1 MQSVTAGEAK
11 EGGDGWKQMPTAAH
25 VPLARDRP
33 PPVLH
38 RRGWQRAAA
47 ATAVA
52 AANVMAAAA
61 GTAAV
66 AAAGQVEA
74 RVGRRAKGHGHWP
87 SEPRGRIR
95 GIWKQSLARSARIG
109 GGGPAHATIRHCY
122 WIGTAAHERGP
133 APRAVVGRQ
142 RGGRRARPALKRCC
156 PAAPACA
163 PTAAGRQS
171 QRASTVAVRS
181 RPRAIQR
188 RRRCDCRGRPRRRR
202 PTTAPCDRPQ
212 AAARPYGRR
221 GALERADARLRT
233 ADAYSHQEQESGAG
247 SAGTFSSRHTRRASS
262 LFIGFAE
269 HPGPSFVT
277 TAHPPSRLP
286 PVCLGPQ
293 RPARAVA
300 TLGHVYEVRL
310 WTILLFR
317 PCFSTPTEPSPP
329 RGDCRRLRT

>member
-1 MQSVTAGEAK
+1 MQSVTTGEAK

-202 PTTAPCDRPQ
+202 PTTAPCDHPR
-212 AAARPYGRR
+212 AAARPYGRC
-221 GALERADARLRT
+221 GALERADARLKT
-233 ADAYSHQEQESGAG
+233 ADYSHQEQESGAG

-262 LFIGFAE
+262 LFRGLAE

-277 TAHPPSRLP
+277 RAHPPSRLP

-293 RPARAVA
+293 RLARAVA
-300 TLGHVYEVRL
+300 ALGHVYEGRL
-310 WTILLFR
+310 RTIRLFR

-329 RGDCRRLRT
+329 RGDGR